1 MTDQKKAPKKQNPA
15 AIVTT
20 LICLLAGAAAGL
32 LGGMFVGDMAGEND
46 TLFFLYLGVLLISL
60 VVAYF
65 AQIIVHE
72 GGHLVCGLMSGYSF
86 VSFNI
91 LGFVW
96 QRGEDGK
103 LHLGRMQIAG
113 AGGQCMMAPPEYNGG
128 DFPYMLYNLGGV
140 LANLFSAA
148 VFALLAW
155 LIPLAPVRILLVCL
169 TIVGAILGPMNI
181 IPFANEA
188 IQNDGKNILCIRRSI
203 HARRA
208 FWVQMKLAAEVS
220 RGVRVRDLPAEW
232 FAPFPDAELDNPIV
246 CAIPVLNTS
255 RLMDMQD
262 FPAALEAIRALMARK
277 KGVVG
282 LYRTTMACD
291 GAVCELLS
299 GQPGEFT
306 AMLEEPAHQ
315 QIMKAMADNPSIL
328 RTQYAIALLR
338 DGDQA
343 KANQLLA
350 AFRKA
355 AANHA
360 YPAEADSEREFL
372 SSSLQQAM
380 PADFG
385 TQKRPTRLSCP
396 AGRFRYA
403 RSSGG

>member
-1 MTDQKKAPKKQNPA
+1 MPEKKPPANQKKSSPSSV
-15 AIVTT
+15 ITV

-32 LGGMFVGDMAGEND
+32 LGGMSIGDMAGEND
-46 TLFFLYLGVLLISL
+46 ALFFLYLGVMLISL
-60 VVAYF
+60 VATYF
-65 AQIIVHE
+65 AQIIIHE
-72 GGHLVCGLMSGYSF
+72 GGHLVCGLLSGYSF

-96 QRGEDGK
+96 KRGEDGR

-128 DFPYMLYNLGGV
+128 DFPYVLYNLGGV
-140 LANLFSAA
+140 LANLLSAA

-155 LIPLAPVRILLVCL
+155 LVPLAPVRILLTCL
-169 TIVGAILGPMNI
+169 AIGGALLAPMNA

-220 RGVRVRDLPAEW
+220 RGVRVRDLPDEW

-246 CAIPVLNTS
+246 CAIPVLNTT
-255 RLMDMQD
+255 RLMDKQD
-262 FPAALEAIRALMARK
+262 FPAALEAIRTLMARQ

-291 GAVCELLS
+291 GAVCELLG

-306 AMLEEPAHQ
+306 AMLDEPSHQ
-315 QIMKAMADNPSIL
+315 QIMKAMADNPSLL

-338 DGDQA
+338 DGDA
-343 KANQLLA
+343 E
-350 AFRKA
+350 KA
-355 AANHA
+355 AALLDSFGKAAAKHA
-360 YPAEADSEREFL
+360 YPAEADSEREIIAL
-372 SSSLQQAM
+372 IRA
-380 PADFG
+380 AHE
-385 TQKRPTRLSCP
+385 K
-396 AGRFRYA
+396 
-403 RSSGG
+403 GGAA

>member
-1 MTDQKKAPKKQNPA
+1 MPDKKIPGNKQKSSLSSV
-15 AIVTT
+15 ITV
-20 LICLLAGAAAGL
+20 LICLLAGAAAGV
-32 LGGMFVGDMAGEND
+32 LGGMFVGSMSGGND
-46 TLFFLYLGVLLISL
+46 TLFFIYLGVLLVSL

-65 AQIIVHE
+65 AQIIIHE
-72 GGHLVCGLMSGYSF
+72 GGHLVCGLLSGYSF

-96 QRGEDGK
+96 QRGEDGA
-103 LHLGRMQIAG
+103 LRTGRMQIAG

-128 DFPYMLYNLGGV
+128 DFPYVLYNLGGV
-140 LANLFSAA
+140 LANLLSAA

-155 LIPLAPVRILLVCL
+155 LIPLAPVRILLICL
-169 TIVGAILGPMNI
+169 AIVGALLGPMNA

-208 FWVQMKLAAEVS
+208 FWVQMRLAAEVA
-220 RGVRVRDLPAEW
+220 RGVRVRDLPDEW
-232 FAPFPDAELDNPIV
+232 FAPFPDAELNNPIV
-246 CAIPVLNTS
+246 CAIPVLNTT

-262 FPAALEAIRALMARK
+262 FPAALEAIRTLMARQ

-291 GAVCELLS
+291 GAVCELLG

-338 DGDQA
+338 DGDA
-343 KANQLLA
+343 EKSTALMD

-355 AANHA
+355 AAKHA
-360 YPAEADSEREFL
+360 YPAEADSEQEIIAL
-372 SSSLQQAM
+372 IHA
-380 PADFG
+380 AYE
-385 TQKRPTRLSCP
+385 K
-396 AGRFRYA
+396 
-403 RSSGG
+403 GGAA